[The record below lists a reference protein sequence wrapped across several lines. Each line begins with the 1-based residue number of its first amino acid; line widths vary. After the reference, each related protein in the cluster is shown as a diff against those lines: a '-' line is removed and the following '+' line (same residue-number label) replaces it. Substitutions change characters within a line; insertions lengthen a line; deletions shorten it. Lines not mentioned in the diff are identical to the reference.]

1 MRRRRKMSI
10 DLEFI
15 SKRLYC
21 TYKFKNKIIPKFV
34 EENLQNGLIFKRKK
48 TQKGQKT
55 QET

>member
-21 TYKFKNKIIPKFV
+21 TYKFKNKIIPKFL